1 MKKEILST
9 YDTDYDG
16 RLDLEEVYPT
26 HFGITKFT
34 AGCIYSLNLNLCVFS
49 RLSDEPC
56 VTASRHKFT
65 TCSPGNTGIIR
76 CDVAAIVFG
85 STFTQ

>member
-16 RLDLEEVYPT
+16 RLDLEEVYQS
-26 HFGITKFT
+26 HFGMKFT
-34 AGCIYSLNLNLCVFS
+34 AGCIYPLNLNLCVFS

-56 VTASRHKFT
+56 VAASRHEFT
-65 TCSPGNTGIIR
+65 TCLPGNTGIIR
-76 CDVAAIVFG
+76 CDVVAIVLG